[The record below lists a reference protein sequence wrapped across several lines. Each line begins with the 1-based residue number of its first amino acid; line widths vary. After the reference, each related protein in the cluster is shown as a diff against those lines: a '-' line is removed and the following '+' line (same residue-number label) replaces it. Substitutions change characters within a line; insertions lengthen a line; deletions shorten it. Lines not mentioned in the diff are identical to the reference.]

1 MFARQSQLT
10 GRDRLARLMAES
22 GERAAHL
29 SETGRMFAELSG
41 NTAAPR
47 VVSAYQ
53 LFQTPEDIAAKM
65 VEMLPE
71 DRGAILEPS
80 AGLGRIYRAIRKRFP
95 RRPVTMVDVAP
106 QCVEELRGE
115 TSSDVESEVFCRDFL
130 ELTPEQLGTFSAI
143 VMNPPFH
150 NRSDIKHIK
159 HAIEFLAPGG
169 ILISVCMGGEIR
181 ARELGKIGSLSP
193 LPPKSFRSEGTNV
206 DTSIFVYRK

>member
-1 MFARQSQLT
+1 
-10 GRDRLARLMAES
+10 MAES
-22 GERAAHL
+22 SDRAARL
-29 SETGRMFAELSG
+29 SETGKRFAELSG
-41 NTAAPR
+41 DSAAPR

-53 LFQTPEDIAAKM
+53 LFQTPEDIAAQM

-71 DRGAILEPS
+71 DCGAILEPS

-95 RRPVTMVDVAP
+95 RRAVTMVDVAP
-106 QCVEELRGE
+106 QCVEELRRE
-115 TSSDVESEVFCRDFL
+115 TSSDVESEVFCLDFL
-130 ELTPEQLGTFSAI
+130 ELTPEQLGTFSAV

-150 NRSDIKHIK
+150 NRSDIKHIR

-206 DTSIFVYRK
+206 ETSLFVYRK